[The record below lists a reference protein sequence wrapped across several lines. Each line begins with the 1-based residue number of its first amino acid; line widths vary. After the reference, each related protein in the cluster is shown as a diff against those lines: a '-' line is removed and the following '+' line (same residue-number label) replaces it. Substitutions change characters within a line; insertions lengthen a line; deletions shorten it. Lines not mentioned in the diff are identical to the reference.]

1 MQSRPIWSMRVV
13 FILNEI
19 FTSFALT
26 HFSKMPLVKSQ
37 IETIWPVLDL
47 FLFLLTRSS
56 FILFWFSILSCSSSF
71 MPDLSWKKLTIHKL
85 SFSLSL
91 WMLQFIPHKLRCA
104 HGNAALLCLHS
115 SLRNQGWHSCVND
128 AVQSSSSPTSL
139 LLPSQYTNPIPRLA
153 VWCGNSI
160 HISCQPERFLGL
172 THVLHGW
179 GEQITQHLYPLL

>member
-1 MQSRPIWSMRVV
+1 MTCFRPFSFSSHTFLVHL
-13 FILNEI
+13 ILI
-19 FTSFALT
+19 LY
-26 HFSKMPLVKSQ
+26 
-37 IETIWPVLDL
+37 PVLQL
-47 FLFLLTRSS
+47 KLYAGPLLKKTHNTQTVLLSESLNASVYTSQTQVCTR
-56 FILFWFSILSCSSSF
+56 
-71 MPDLSWKKLTIHKL
+71 K
-85 SFSLSL
+85 
-91 WMLQFIPHKLRCA
+91 RCF
-104 HGNAALLCLHS
+104 LCLHS